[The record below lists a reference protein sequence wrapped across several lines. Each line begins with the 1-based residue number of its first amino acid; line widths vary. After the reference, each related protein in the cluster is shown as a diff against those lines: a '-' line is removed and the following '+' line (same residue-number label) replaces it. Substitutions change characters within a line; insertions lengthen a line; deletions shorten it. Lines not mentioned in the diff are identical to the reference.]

1 MEEINSKGAGG
12 GDAADAAGATRAL
25 ASTISALPELQ
36 EKKRLLDAHM
46 NIATELLR
54 QIQSRSLDSYY
65 ALEENLMD
73 GRPLGKDDR
82 ATLAQLMTDGGNA
95 DDRARLLMLLALYDT
110 AVRRRVARPNGIAWP
125 QRATPAALTA
135 HAAGARR
142 RAREV

>member
-1 MEEINSKGAGG
+1 MPPCASAPYHARRAHCAPATWQVDRHLSEYRASMEEINNKGAGG

-82 ATLAQLMTDGGNA
+82 ATLAF
-95 DDRARLLMLLALYDT
+95 LLAI
-110 AVRRRVARPNGIAWP
+110 R
-125 QRATPAALTA
+125 LTRSCGS
-135 HAAGARR
+135 HG
-142 RAREV
+142 